1 MPVWVLVIFVV
12 MFAIVSFAL
21 AIGLRFMEEHRR
33 KQVSGMLRTVN
44 ASSGSIAKPTLVLR
58 DDADGTLDTIA
69 KALPVA
75 LKLERLI
82 KQAGMDWSVPKLLL
96 FMICG
101 AVAGVLIGL
110 YVRVLIDVY
119 LSAIAL
125 MLVLGAAPLLIVTRK
140 RAQRLKDFESQLPDA
155 LDFMAR
161 SMRAGHAFSVALE
174 MLAEESPEPLAFEF
188 RQVYNEQNLGSSIDA
203 ALKGLHTR
211 VPAVDVG
218 FFVSAV
224 LLQKQT
230 GGNLAEILTKLAYII
245 RERFRLK
252 GKVRAASAHGRLTGI
267 ILTIMPFMLMLALSF
282 LVPDY
287 LPSMVQDSIGKYLV
301 AAAVV
306 SQLIGYLFIRKIIN
320 IKV

>member
-96 FMICG
+96 FMIGG